1 MGLEKESGNTITNQ
15 MNRLGTSVDWSI
27 SKFTMDD
34 DLSEVVTNVFIML
47 FDEGL
52 IYKDK
57 RLVNWDPNYKL
68 PFQI

>member
-1 MGLEKESGNTITNQ
+1 

>member
-1 MGLEKESGNTITNQ
+1 

-47 FDEGL
+47 FNEGL
-52 IYKDK
+52 IYKIKD
-57 RLVNWDPNYKL
+57 
-68 PFQI
+68 